1 MSQHGAYASGRAVYL
16 VDGLRTPFIKAR
28 TGPGP
33 FSAADLAVAAGQP
46 LLLRQP
52 FSPEDLDEVILGCII
67 PAPNEVNIGRV
78 VALRLGCGKKV
89 PGWTVQRNCGSGMQ
103 AIDNAAQTIASGRSD
118 LVLAGG
124 TEAMSH
130 APVLLPPVAVEL
142 LGQWRQAKSAGQRLK
157 LLSRL
162 RPQHFQLVF
171 GLLEGL
177 TDPVVNLSMGQTAE
191 ILAQRFDITRQQMDA
206 FALASHQRT
215 ANAQDEGRMNE
226 VTPLYAGDGQVW
238 LRDDGVRRDSDVA
251 KLAKLKPVFDRPF
264 GLVTAGNSA
273 QVTDG
278 AAWLLLASAEA
289 VKRYGL
295 KVKARLIDAEW
306 AGLEPRQMGLGP
318 VHAMAPILARQG
330 LSPENIDYWEINEA
344 FAAQVLAC
352 LEAWQNIDYCQNE
365 LGLNKPFAPIPQDR
379 LNIDGGAVALGHPV
393 GASGARIVLHL
404 LQVLEARGAR
414 RGMAAICIGGGQ
426 GGALLL
432 ERCEEVSD
440 EH

>member
-1 MSQHGAYASGRAVYL
+1 MSQQGAYATGSAVYL

-78 VALRLGCGKKV
+78 VSLRLGCGKKV

-142 LGQWRQAKSAGQRLK
+142 LGQWRQAKSASQRIK
-157 LLSRL
+157 LLTQL
-162 RPQHFQLVF
+162 RPQHFKLVF

-191 ILAQRFDITRQQMDA
+191 ILAGRFGISREQMDD
-206 FALASHQRT
+206 FALGSHQRI
-215 ANAQDEGRMNE
+215 AQAQDEERMTE
-226 VTPLYAGDGQVW
+226 VTPLYAGNGQVY
-238 LRDDGVRRDSDVA
+238 LHDDGVRRESDAA

-289 VKRYGL
+289 VKRFGL
-295 KVKARLIDAEW
+295 TVKARLVDAEW

-318 VHAMAPILARQG
+318 VHAMAPILRRQG
-330 LSPENIDYWEINEA
+330 LSSDAIDFWEINEA

-352 LEAWQNIDYCQNE
+352 LEAWQSAAYCKEE
-365 LGLNKPFAPIPQDR
+365 LDLDQPFTPIPQDR

-404 LQVLEARGAR
+404 LKVLEAKGAR

-426 GGALLL
+426 GGAMLV

-440 EH
+440 EQ